1 MIHPYVA
8 PHSLLFPAPFSFSFP
23 TDANPPTT
31 IDPRSGGVVALFG
44 VSPKLGATSTHGFFS
59 RIQHFWRRELSCS
72 CFLLLKFFQKKNL
85 QFRCVIKLFLFQPL
99 LRVGF

>member
-23 TDANPPTT
+23 TDANPATT

-44 VSPKLGATSTHGFFS
+44 VSPKLGATSTHGFFFTNS
-59 RIQHFWRRELSCS
+59 TFLAKGAQLQLLSALEA
-72 CFLLLKFFQKKNL
+72 FLKEKPT
-85 QFRCVIKLFLFQPL
+85 I
-99 LRVGF
+99 